1 MSVQQKIRSTAL
13 RAITTVAIVEYTT
26 HLPSEGRSSIAYHRF
41 YDEIITPL
49 GRRLLDPEDAHHI
62 ALDVVRRGLAP
73 RLSRVGSNRDESKVN
88 MMVEIIG
95 ATTPTVAIDDGGG
108 GENNKQQ
115 QQRRKL
121 QFPGPIG
128 LAAGF
133 DKDGIA
139 IPGLFDLGFS
149 FVEIGS
155 VTPLPQPGNPR
166 PRSFRLVEDRGVIN
180 RYGFNSQGADKVRG
194 YLSNYRRVYQGRGS
208 EIIATTVDDV
218 MDEEEDMTKEQE
230 VENEQEKGSSNA
242 AAAAAAA
249 SESLLLGLGWV
260 WNRLMTTTPRTGV
273 LGVNLGKN
281 KISEDEVGVSS
292 RNALPASKSSFHLP
306 FGIIVLLLLFV
317 IAGLYHWDTKTG
329 SLC

>member
-1 MSVQQKIRSTAL
+1 M
-13 RAITTVAIVEYTT
+13 
-26 HLPSEGRSSIAYHRF
+26 
-41 YDEIITPL
+41 
-49 GRRLLDPEDAHHI
+49 LDPEDAHHL
-62 ALDVVRRGLAP
+62 ALDMVRRGLAP

-95 ATTPTVAIDDGGG
+95 ATPSAVAGG
-108 GENNKQQ
+108 GEDNKPQQ
-115 QQRRKL
+115 RKL

-180 RYGFNSQGADKVRG
+180 RYGFNSMGASKVRG

-208 EIIATTVDDV
+208 DIATPTIAEDDV
-218 MDEEEDMTKEQE
+218 FDEEDMTKEQE
-230 VENEQEKGSSNA
+230 MENEQEKAWA
-242 AAAAAAA
+242 AAD
-249 SESLLLGLGWV
+249 SLLSGLGWV

-281 KISEDEVGVSS
+281 KTSEDEVAVSP
-292 RNALPASKSSFHLP
+292 RNAL
-306 FGIIVLLLLFV
+306 
-317 IAGLYHWDTKTG
+317 LY
-329 SLC
+329 L

>member
-1 MSVQQKIRSTAL
+1 MSIQHKFRSTAL

-26 HLPSEGRSSIAYHRF
+26 HLPSEGRSSIVYHRF

-49 GRRLLDPEDAHHI
+49 GRRFLDPEDAHHI
-62 ALDVVRRGLAP
+62 ALDVVRRGWAP
-73 RLSRVGSNRDESKVN
+73 RLSRLGSNRDESKVN

-95 ATTPTVAIDDGGG
+95 ASTARGDEDDV
-108 GENNKQQ
+108 GEENK

-180 RYGFNSQGADKVRG
+180 RYGFNSQGADNVRG
-194 YLSNYRRVYQGRGS
+194 YLSNYRRIYQGRGS
-208 EIIATTVDDV
+208 GDTMTTIADDDM
-218 MDEEEDMTKEQE
+218 MDEEDVKNEQE
-230 VENEQEKGSSNA
+230 MENEQEKVSSNA
-242 AAAAAAA
+242 AAAAASAVA
-249 SESLLLGLGWV
+249 DSILSGLGWV
-260 WNRLMTTTPRTGV
+260 WNRLVTTTPRTGV

-281 KISEDEVGVSS
+281 KTSEDEVGVSP
-292 RNALPASKSSFHLP
+292 RNALPASKSLFH
-306 FGIIVLLLLFV
+306 FAF
-317 IAGLYHWDTKTG
+317 
-329 SLC
+329 